1 MTKKEKGRLWDG
13 RSRPATDKYKE
24 NFIFKEKTLSEQLQ
38 EGFEKERM
46 GLPKKLT
53 EQQMKFA
60 YELVTNEGRKTATEC
75 AVDAGFAKDSA
86 RQYASKLQNPKLYP
100 LVVKYI
106 GELREEWQKKYE
118 VTYEKHIAELGQ
130 IRKEALKKGAWSA
143 AVNAEVARGKAAG
156 LYIEQKIIRTGKLED
171 LTTEELESRM
181 KKIIDDYSPILE
193 DVPFEERKD
202 KVKSKQESQKDSL
215 HLSDASDGKTF
226 LSKIIHHHLHNA
238 NVQTLC
244 LFL

>member
-1 MTKKEKGRLWDG
+1 M
-13 RSRPATDKYKE
+13 
-24 NFIFKEKTLSEQLQ
+24 
-38 EGFEKERM
+38 
-46 GLPKKLT
+46 
-53 EQQMKFA
+53 
-60 YELVTNEGRKTATEC
+60 
-75 AVDAGFAKDSA
+75 
-86 RQYASKLQNPKLYP
+86 YP

-193 DVPFEERKD
+193 DVPFEELSQ
-202 KVKSKQESQKDSL
+202 KVREKTNQQKVEPESQPEDTESQDDSL
-215 HLSDASDGKTF
+215 HFDDTSNGKD
-226 LSKIIHHHLHNA
+226 IP
-238 NVQTLC
+238 VGE
-244 LFL
+244 